1 MQISTIDTAR
11 LSLRAWRD
19 SDLDAF
25 ASFSADP
32 HTARFVGGV
41 CSREEAWRRMA
52 AYAGHWLLR
61 GYGLWALE
69 EKSSG
74 AFVGYCG
81 LWFPEGWPELELGWS
96 LVRNAQGKGYATE
109 AAAGARNYAYQV
121 VGAKTL
127 ISIIDRQNYPSQAVA
142 NRLGASYENVFLL
155 RGAEAVIYRHP
166 PLEFLHK
173 NEERRA

>member
-1 MQISTIDTAR
+1 MQIPTIETAR
-11 LSLRAWRD
+11 LTLRPWRD

-25 ASFSADP
+25 AAFSADP
-32 HTARFVGGV
+32 YTARFVGGV
-41 CSREEAWRRMA
+41 CGREEAWRRMA

-74 AFVGYCG
+74 AFVGYSG

-96 LVRNAQGKGYATE
+96 LVKAAHGKGYATE
-109 AAAGARNYAYQV
+109 AAARARAYAYEV

-127 ISIIDRQNYPSQAVA
+127 ISIIDKQNYASQAVA
-142 NRLGASYENVFLL
+142 NRLGATYENVFLL
-155 RGAEAVIYRHP
+155 RGAEVVIYRHP
-166 PLEFLHK
+166 PPELP
-173 NEERRA
+173 RG